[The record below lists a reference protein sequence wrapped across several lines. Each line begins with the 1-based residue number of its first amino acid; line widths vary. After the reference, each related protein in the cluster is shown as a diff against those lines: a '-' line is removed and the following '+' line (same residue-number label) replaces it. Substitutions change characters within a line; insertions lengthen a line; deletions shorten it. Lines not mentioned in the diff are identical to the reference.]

1 MSDIEKIVTKA
12 VKGDSS
18 AYTHLYKLART
29 QVYFTCLGILKNAA
43 DAEDIMQETFFTAAV
58 KLPSLS
64 DRNSFQAWVNRI
76 AVNKCKNYLVK
87 KKPDLYNDSNEE
99 TENELPDEEITL
111 PDEYI
116 ENKVKRK
123 IIMDIIMD
131 KLSDLQRQAVI
142 MYYFDEMNLAE
153 IAAEMNCPEG
163 TVKSRLSSARK
174 IIEKEILRYEKINQ
188 DRLHTVLPIPFLT
201 QLLRAEAESI
211 SKISKL
217 DFSFISASAANAAQ
231 VTASSGEAVHSAT
244 SRIIAGITAVVLGGS
259 VAGGVAV
266 HEINKR
272 EMQAQAGYGY
282 YELLDEEYQN
292 SKYKNQFNDTIY
304 WNGEELYFEGLST
317 SDYFR
322 YNANTKTLDIII
334 PEIQNVSLDVDGETV
349 DCKIVTTYRTN
360 YCFEGNI
367 YSLAC
372 LNFDESDTEAE
383 CALIKYDMDGN
394 LEDYFILDDFYH
406 GYDTMERYEQNAIHG
421 ITEDGRI
428 YMCHVEMQFPNEY
441 VPGTV
446 VKSKYCRIN
455 TDFTDYETD
464 LNFTNN
470 KDGYYCSDIVYCNGR
485 LYAGCTMEGNVYP
498 LESVYYAYDEETLEL
513 IEDDFFIQ
521 NDIAPSY
528 SIGKYMVTD
537 YGIYDSETNELFV
550 DLPGLLDNTAIF
562 QYYGGD
568 FHYCISKEG
577 ENSCEIK
584 RVKLLS
590 DMDYEGAGIELL
602 DSLEQDEIVRKE
614 EYIQYFEIIDSDTY
628 LLYGPANTFFCRFST
643 GEKTKIIFPWSDNGQ
658 E

>member
-116 ENKVKRK
+116 DNKVKRK

-211 SKISKL
+211 SRISKL
-217 DFSFISASAANAAQ
+217 DFSFISASTANAAQ

-272 EMQAQAGYGY
+272 EMQAQAGYEY
-282 YELLDEEYQN
+282 YELLDEEYERTREEVYTFGNLELSNWN
-292 SKYKNQFNDTIY
+292 SNWDGSVVYMSNFFVND
-304 WNGEELYFEGLST
+304 LY
-317 SDYFR
+317 R
-322 YNANTKTLDIII
+322 YNADENVLDLII
-334 PEIQNVSLDVDGETV
+334 PEHSTEVININGKQTECQLYHMQYIYMNNCIYSTAYLNYWDKKDCVSSILIRYDT
-349 DCKIVTTYRTN
+349 
-360 YCFEGNI
+360 EGNMLNYIVCGDVTSYGNGLAI
-367 YSLAC
+367 YAITDSEKIY
-372 LNFDESDTEAE
+372 FFHYKSDTDTTTIYNRVNLDFTGLEDNIHFGNLTQSCYISAAYNNTLYLYDE
-383 CALIKYDMDGN
+383 DNNYYAVTEDTLEIDEDNYLIKNNEEPLYGIGKYIMTPDAIYDMEKEKLLANVPIQRNHEYLWYFGG
-394 LEDYFILDDFYH
+394 DYFFNGEKFIRLSSKKNYDDVNLNKLVEEEGVILDDSY
-406 GYDTMERYEQNAIHG
+406 GAL
-421 ITEDGRI
+421 GR
-428 YMCHVEMQFPNEY
+428 V
-441 VPGTV
+441 
-446 VKSKYCRIN
+446 
-455 TDFTDYETD
+455 
-464 LNFTNN
+464 
-470 KDGYYCSDIVYCNGR
+470 
-485 LYAGCTMEGNVYP
+485 
-498 LESVYYAYDEETLEL
+498 
-513 IEDDFFIQ
+513 
-521 NDIAPSY
+521 
-528 SIGKYMVTD
+528 
-537 YGIYDSETNELFV
+537 
-550 DLPGLLDNTAIF
+550 LLD
-562 QYYGGD
+562 D
-568 FHYCISKEG
+568 
-577 ENSCEIK
+577 
-584 RVKLLS
+584 
-590 DMDYEGAGIELL
+590 
-602 DSLEQDEIVRKE
+602 
-614 EYIQYFEIIDSDTY
+614 DTY
-628 LLYGPANTFFCRFST
+628 LLITPESTFFCRFST
-643 GEKTKIIFPWSDNGQ
+643 GEKTKIIFPWSDTGQ